1 MNEPRRRGP
10 ARWRR
15 LATPYVI
22 LAALVFLASVVFFLG
37 GHGPRAPQP
46 QPVDIKPVQPAV
58 QTHSQE
64 VRLELVDQSGLARPD
79 FVTLDLPADPAARLQ
94 AIVAALR
101 TAMLQAGTWPSGL
114 ETPEVFVEQV
124 NRKQVAV
131 LDIKESAP
139 VSVGVAEELQLLH
152 SIRQTV
158 LNNGADEVR
167 FLRDGRPAHT
177 LLGHVAVDSSL

>member
-1 MNEPRRRGP
+1 MSEPRRRGA

-15 LATPYVI
+15 FATPYVTVS
-22 LAALVFLASVVFFLG
+22 ALIFLASLVFFLG
-37 GHGPRAPQP
+37 GHGPSVGRPK
-46 QPVDIKPVQPAV
+46 PVDIKPVQPAV
-58 QTHSQE
+58 QMHSQE

-79 FVTLDLPADPAARLQ
+79 FVTLDLPSDPAARLQ

-101 TAMLQAGTWPSGL
+101 TAMQQAGSWPSGL
-114 ETPEVFVEQV
+114 ETPEVFVQQV

-131 LDIKESAP
+131 LDMKESAP
-139 VSVGVAEELQLLH
+139 VAVGVAEELQLLH

-167 FLRDGRPAHT
+167 FIRDGRPAHT

>member
-1 MNEPRRRGP
+1 MSDLRRRGS

-15 LATPYVI
+15 FATPYVAI
-22 LAALVFLASVVFFLG
+22 AALVFLASLVFFLG
-37 GHGPRAPQP
+37 GHGARVGRPR
-46 QPVDIKPVQPAV
+46 PVDIKPVQQAAQV
-58 QTHSQE
+58 HSQE

-79 FVTLDLPADPAARLQ
+79 IVTLDLPSDPAARLQ

-101 TAMLQAGTWPSGL
+101 NAMQQAGSWPSGL
-114 ETPEVFVEQV
+114 DTPEVFVQQM

-131 LDIKESAP
+131 LDIRESAP

-167 FLRDGRPAHT
+167 FLRDGRPART
-177 LLGHVAVDSSL
+177 LLGHVAVDSAL